1 MDSKQQGVV
10 FEWYW
15 DCDTLGV
22 HHPVLPKKK
31 SGKAGPE
38 STQRQQQQQPA
49 SRPRH
54 NHRQEEQQKITQTQQ
69 SGAGSYN
76 NQAGRD
82 LTINHI
88 DLPPELLQ
96 QFNHALNNI
105 RNSADSEKKNIL
117 LLLER
122 QEFSKAEAALD
133 ALLTERKSSYAQEL
147 LEIAELYLPL
157 NKEKSKLCYEQAAQA
172 GQDNPELLNKY
183 AIYLMNTGKLDEA
196 HTVFDLLLAMSHC
209 DDKVRE
215 LALGNR
221 GVLYKNQGKWQE
233 AISYLRQAQV
243 LSIRNNNKII
253 ETSNL
258 NNLGACFNHMG
269 ELGEADSCLRLALEK
284 IENLLDQPQTDPA
297 LAKLK
302 SIQAN
307 ALSNLSI
314 NKKKLFLQSAR
325 SAYLDEAEQLLKRAI
340 DINQSSGNKSFL
352 IRHHGNL
359 ANIYKLQEQ
368 YEKMHRHLEKARVL
382 SISHGTLKD
391 KLTVQVNLAE
401 AYHKEHK
408 HQQALQTYENC
419 FANEK
424 ILEFRQLTAT
434 ALSGLADVHRALDEE
449 PQANHCAAQASAL
462 FAELGFSSEVE
473 RIRKDFPMSRP

>member
-1 MDSKQQGVV
+1 M
-10 FEWYW
+10 
-15 DCDTLGV
+15 
-22 HHPVLPKKK
+22 
-31 SGKAGPE
+31 
-38 STQRQQQQQPA
+38 
-49 SRPRH
+49 
-54 NHRQEEQQKITQTQQ
+54 
-69 SGAGSYN
+69 
-76 NQAGRD
+76 
-82 LTINHI
+82 
-88 DLPPELLQ
+88 PPELLQ
-96 QFNHALNNI
+96 QFNHAINNM
-105 RNSADSEKKNIL
+105 RNSADSEKQNIL

-133 ALLTERKSSYAQEL
+133 ALLTQRKSSYAQEL

-157 NKEKSKLCYEQAAQA
+157 NKEKSGLCYAQAAQA

-258 NNLGACFNHMG
+258 NNLGACFNHTG
-269 ELGEADSCLRLALEK
+269 ELSEAGSCIQLALEK
-284 IENLLDQPQTDPA
+284 IESLLDQPQTDPD

-307 ALSNLSI
+307 ALSNLAI

-340 DINQSSGNKSFL
+340 DIDQSSGNKSFL

-391 KLTVQVNLAE
+391 KLTVQVNLAQ
-401 AYHKEHK
+401 AYYQEHN
-408 HQQALQTYENC
+408 HRQALQTYENC
-419 FANEK
+419 FANEN

-434 ALSGLADVHRALDEE
+434 ALSGLADVHRALHEE
-449 PQANHCAAQASAL
+449 PQANHCAAQARAL
-462 FAELGFSSEVE
+462 FAELGSSSEVE
-473 RIRKDFPMSRP
+473 RIRKDYPMARP